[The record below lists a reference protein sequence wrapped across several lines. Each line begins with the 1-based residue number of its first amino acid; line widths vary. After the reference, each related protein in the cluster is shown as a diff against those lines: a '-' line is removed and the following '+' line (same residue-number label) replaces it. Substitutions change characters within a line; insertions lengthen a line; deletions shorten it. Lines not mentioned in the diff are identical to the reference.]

1 MNENPYESPREL
13 CSPSLQANPSV
24 TSPNR
29 LRTFGVFCGFT
40 CVGAFFALMSYLWR
54 KSNSDSPLLNDPRFQ
69 YLVLG
74 GVVVVFLGGI
84 IGLVAIVFG
93 NARSSGQRMTS
104 TPGNP
109 IVATAGNLN
118 VPYAGWIIVG
128 IIGAVICLLGWLVSR
143 DPLAVRPG

>member
-1 MNENPYESPREL
+1 
-13 CSPSLQANPSV
+13 
-24 TSPNR
+24 
-29 LRTFGVFCGFT
+29 
-40 CVGAFFALMSYLWR
+40 MSYLWR